1 MKKLIAVLMA
11 LTVLFSFAMAD
22 TQTDL
27 QPAPAAE
34 PAAEPA
40 SAADVQPAADPQPA
54 VPEEGAEEEEE
65 AQVVNFRE
73 MMEEEALAQ
82 GEYARLGELPLQIWI
97 PTGKFTVKEIP
108 DDPETYAD
116 AILVLSWNANPDY
129 EIIVNYGETDVVF
142 ADYLADLENEEDQD
156 VISSVAPAKVNGFD
170 AVSFIQE
177 NEDGAQFWLADY
189 FTGDACVEF
198 IFPIVEDDDDFEDC
212 AAMIGSSLEAIE
224 E

>member
-11 LTVLFSFAMAD
+11 LAILFSFAMAD

-27 QPAPAAE
+27 QPAPA

-40 SAADVQPAADPQPA
+40 AATNTQPAENLQPAA
-54 VPEEGAEEEEE
+54 PEGEAEEEEE
-65 AQVVNFRE
+65 LQVVNFRE
-73 MMEEEALAQ
+73 MMEEEDLALGTFAQ
-82 GEYARLGELPLQIWI
+82 LGELPLQIWI
-97 PTGKFTVKEIP
+97 PADMFTVKEIP

-129 EIIVNYGETDVVF
+129 EIIVNYGETDIVF
-142 ADYLADLENEEDQD
+142 ADYLADLENEEEQE
-156 VISSVAPAKVNGFD
+156 VISSVAAAKVNGFD
-170 AVSFIQE
+170 AVSYIQE
-177 NEDGAQFWLADY
+177 NEDGAEFWLADY
-189 FTGDACVEF
+189 FTGNACVEF
-198 IFPIVEDDDDFEDC
+198 IFPVVEDDDDFENF